1 MHRTKVL
8 IAVPDLT
15 AIPLCRAPLYGARTS
30 ETLMPSSSL
39 LAGRALVIA
48 GLIVLS
54 LAACGRRGAPE
65 APLTAAELAAQQQG
79 QQRQAAAAAADAD
92 DELGNAT
99 VRTPVPTTRRR
110 SRAYTIPQ
118 EPFILDPLL

>member
-1 MHRTKVL
+1 MSPSLFLSGRVL
-8 IAVPDLT
+8 VL
-15 AIPLCRAPLYGARTS
+15 
-30 ETLMPSSSL
+30 
-39 LAGRALVIA
+39 A

-79 QQRQAAAAAADAD
+79 QQRQATAADDDD
-92 DELGNAT
+92 DEAGNA
-99 VRTPVPTTRRR
+99 VMTPVPTARRR